1 MQRVADII
9 KRLDS
14 FFLEAIQMQN
24 HKEKTKMLKILS
36 SQMEKIPNSQLIR
49 CDNNLDVTR

>member
-1 MQRVADII
+1 
-9 KRLDS
+9 
-14 FFLEAIQMQN
+14 MQN